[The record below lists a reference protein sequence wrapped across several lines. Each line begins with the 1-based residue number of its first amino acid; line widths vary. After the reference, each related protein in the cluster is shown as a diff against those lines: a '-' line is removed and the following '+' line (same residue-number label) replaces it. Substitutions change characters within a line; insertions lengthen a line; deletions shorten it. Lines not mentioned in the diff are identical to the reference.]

1 MTEALIPF
9 LTALIL
15 PKGTVSSP
23 HPSTICSPFPPKT
36 PLFFF
41 FLPPRY
47 FLSLHLLLLQAWQ
60 FCSTHHTDPAQITAL
75 STVSART
82 A

>member
-23 HPSTICSPFPPKT
+23 HSQHHLFSLPSQNTS
-36 PLFFF
+36 FFF